1 MFLLFCFPGA
11 AGMHYCDLLS
21 PYRDQPPNSSNL
33 SQPIPI
39 RPKLFKS
46 IPTRSKPTLSNPSH
60 LIPNQPIISNPFQS
74 VQTHPIA
81 YKSVPTHLKRSHL
94 FKSIPNCSKPSQR
107 VFTHVPTN
115 QKPAHL
121 FKSIP
126 PRANQSQPIPIRP
139 TCSNPYQPV
148 QNHPNPFKS
157 VHSPSQSIST
167 ILNPCLNPSQPA

>member
-1 MFLLFCFPGA
+1 MNNEEIIYADMPALIPIDDVTQTVQI
-11 AGMHYCDLLS
+11 Y
-21 PYRDQPPNSSNL
+21 PNS
-33 SQPIPI
+33 
-39 RPKLFKS
+39 FKT
-46 IPTRSKPTLSNPSH
+46 IPTLSNPSH

-167 ILNPCLNPSQPA
+167 VLNPCLNPSQPA